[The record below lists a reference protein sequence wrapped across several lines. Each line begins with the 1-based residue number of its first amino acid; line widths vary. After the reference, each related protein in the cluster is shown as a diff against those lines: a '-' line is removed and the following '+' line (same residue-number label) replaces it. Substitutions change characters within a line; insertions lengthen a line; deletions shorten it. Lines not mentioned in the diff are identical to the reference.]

1 MEARIKTHGDELQKA
16 YLNGQEYTKSFLQ
29 PEVRKSCFKA
39 LVDGWVNAL
48 DALKEPAD
56 SILCNEEE
64 MPILS
69 NYFPDEG
76 EGNEVEVI
84 EDSDDEEDQPVTE
97 EGDGDGGGDQ
107 PVVKGDDEG
116 S

>member
-1 MEARIKTHGDELQKA
+1 M
-16 YLNGQEYTKSFLQ
+16 S
-29 PEVRKSCFKA
+29 
-39 LVDGWVNAL
+39 AL
-48 DALKEPAD
+48 DGLKEPAD

-97 EGDGDGGGDQ
+97 EGDGGGDQ

-116 S
+116 SQSTVKEA